1 MLFCVAFVVAC
12 DDASVFAD
20 RAHERSS
27 DLLKRSC
34 SVMVITV
41 HITVYTTLGTIKRSP
56 RNLADSR
63 CHCNYIV
70 IYESLFLAP
79 TVERDDY
86 SKTLQTR
93 AQLAEASLMGSISST
108 NSIYQFGS
116 PSKHFLR

>member
-41 HITVYTTLGTIKRSP
+41 HITVYTHHNA
-56 RNLADSR
+56 RNDKKKPKKPSR
-63 CHCNYIV
+63 FKMP
-70 IYESLFLAP
+70 LQL
-79 TVERDDY
+79 Y
-86 SKTLQTR
+86 SYL
-93 AQLAEASLMGSISST
+93 
-108 NSIYQFGS
+108 
-116 PSKHFLR
+116 